1 MIDVNS
7 MYPSSCWLATNG
19 EITVCGFGEH
29 GAIACEIIQDHPVLY
44 SEYNKW
50 CGDSFSKS
58 DPVDFLMEEAGYCRY
73 LNWGG
78 NIPAVWIT
86 PPKRR
91 PTRAQIHKMYLY
103 SSYIYTGS

>member
-1 MIDVNS
+1 MIDGDLKH
-7 MYPSSCWLATNG
+7 PESCWLAPNG
-19 EITVCGFGEH
+19 RITVCGFGEH
-29 GAIACEIIQDHPVLY
+29 GETASDIIENHPVLY

-50 CGDSFSKS
+50 AGDSLSKS

-73 LNWGG
+73 MNWGDS
-78 NIPAVWIT
+78 IPAVWIT